1 MIYQHYLVSPLDD
14 DPLNIVL
21 HGAIHLPT
29 IALPHLGSHRKLLV
43 QTSPAERCDLR
54 FGSKRT
60 EKFEIT
66 RGAAEC
72 DFKFSVRFG
81 KFPCALKAKS
91 QITPLRRVMFAINTT
106 TTSRSV
112 L

>member
-14 DPLNIVL
+14 DPLYIVL

-60 EKFEIT
+60 ETIEMISEIT
-66 RGAAEC
+66 LGSGT
-72 DFKFSVRFG
+72 DQINFSNCEIY
-81 KFPCALKAKS
+81 K
-91 QITPLRRVMFAINTT
+91 
-106 TTSRSV
+106 
-112 L
+112 

>member
-1 MIYQHYLVSPLDD
+1 MVRCKLPMIYQHHLVSPLDD

-29 IALPHLGSHRKLLV
+29 IALPHLGSHRKLLA

-60 EKFEIT
+60 ENLKSHEAQLTKKKLDLAWNRSKAHVVFI
-66 RGAAEC
+66 
-72 DFKFSVRFG
+72 VRRTV
-81 KFPCALKAKS
+81 
-91 QITPLRRVMFAINTT
+91 Q
-106 TTSRSV
+106 
-112 L
+112 

>member
-29 IALPHLGSHRKLLV
+29 IALPHLGSPGLLV

-66 RGAAEC
+66 RGAADKEEIRLG
-72 DFKFSVRFG
+72 VE
-81 KFPCALKAKS
+81 
-91 QITPLRRVMFAINTT
+91 
-106 TTSRSV
+106 
-112 L
+112 